1 MRRADRLFLL
11 TRLLN
16 AARGRV
22 VTGDSLAEALEVSL
36 RTLYRDIDAL
46 RAGGLALEGE
56 RGVGYRLAERFALPA
71 VGLTDDELDALV
83 LGMRVVEKA
92 GDPALALA
100 AVSLNDKIAAALPPE
115 RQAEIEAA
123 RLYSPKPPQAPPP
136 GDLSLLRRALRQRR
150 RLAFHYVN
158 AKGEAARREVEP
170 VALSYLGTC
179 WVLVA
184 WCLWRRDYRVFRT
197 DRMSGV
203 ALKEERF
210 RPRGRGDAE
219 ATAPWA

>member
-16 AARGRV
+16 AAHGRV
-22 VTGDSLAEALEVSL
+22 VTGERLAEALEVSL

-46 RAGGLALEGE
+46 RAGGLPLEGE
-56 RGVGYRLAERFALPA
+56 RGVGYRLTERFALPA
-71 VGLTDDELDALV
+71 VGLTVDELDALV

-100 AVSLNDKIAAALPPE
+100 AVSLNEKIASALPPD

-123 RLYSPKPPQAPPP
+123 RLYAPKPPQPPP
-136 GDLSLLRRALRQRR
+136 GDLSLLRRALRERR
-150 RLAFHYVN
+150 RLVFGYVN
-158 AKGEAARREVEP
+158 AKGEARQRAVEP
-170 VALSYLGTC
+170 VALSYLGTS

-184 WCLWRRDYRVFRT
+184 WCLWRDDYRVFRT
-197 DRMSGV
+197 DRMS
-203 ALKEERF
+203 APAMTEERF
-210 RPRGRGDAE
+210 RPRGRGDAD